1 MDILGLVALRYCLS
15 SYKELPW
22 TTRVRG
28 VNRLGNDDECRYVV
42 TFDVADMSQQDQD
55 RLESLL
61 WTWDGCADI
70 ENDGYVLSM
79 YLDH

>member
-1 MDILGLVALRYCLS
+1 MDTLTLRGL
-15 SYKELPW
+15 P
-22 TTRVRG
+22 VRS
-28 VNRLGNDDECRYVV
+28 VNRLLGNEDEARYVI

-55 RLESLL
+55 RFESIL